1 MNFPLP
7 QKFGSRVVIPMG
19 DEPLLRYVEA
29 HGFHIESGPAE
40 TYVMC
45 RDLHDGKLVKGAE
58 DTRRTPLGPRHGFDL
73 TSPSPHRKS
82 PHPMMRWAFRPDI

>member
-19 DEPLLRYVEA
+19 DEPLLRFVEA
-29 HGFHIESGPAE
+29 HGFHVESGAAE

-45 RDLHDGKLVKGAE
+45 RYLRRGALVKGAE
-58 DTRRTPLGPRHGFDL
+58 DARRIP
-73 TSPSPHRKS
+73 PSS
-82 PHPMMRWAFRPDI
+82 ASQIRPYLA